1 MKIGDTTCYI
11 KNREVLKG
19 EIQLI
24 KEEQIIPASY
34 EFVGDGASIKKEN
47 TGTYEEMKAKLIS
60 TMQDTKAEAIN
71 QSVAEQ
77 EAIDAL
83 TDQTEDDITPVVADV
98 PLL

>member
-34 EFVGDGASIKKEN
+34 EFVGDGSTVSEV
-47 TGTYEEMKAKLIS
+47 GTYEEMKAKLIS
-60 TMQDTKAEAIN
+60 TMQDTKAEAID

-83 TDQTEDDITPVVADV
+83 TDQKEDDITPVVADV

>member
-34 EFVGDGASIKKEN
+34 EFVGDWSTVSEV
-47 TGTYEEMKAKLIS
+47 GTYEEMKAKLIS
-60 TMQDTKAEAIN
+60 TMQDTKAEAID